1 MEDFSLKDLVAL
13 GLLGVIVYA
22 IFGNVGLAVMALVL
36 LLKYAKSDA
45 KT

>member
-1 MEDFSLKDLVAL
+1 MENFGLKDLVAL

-22 IFGNVGLAVMALVL
+22 IFGNVGLAVMALIL
-36 LLKYAKSDA
+36 LLKYSKSE

>member
-22 IFGNVGLAVMALVL
+22 IFGNKEGMAR
-36 LLKYAKSDA
+36 
-45 KT
+45 

>member
-1 MEDFSLKDLVAL
+1 MKDISLKNLVAL
-13 GLLGVIVYA
+13 GLMGVIVYT

-36 LLKYAKSDA
+36 LLKYAKSES